1 MVPILNVLIGYPFV
15 LIVLLPGTEFAGAYF
30 TGIYLI
36 PLTSTDFWT
45 LSVIGTNEFPLTLIT
60 VSATVFSV
68 TLTGLLRKTG
78 L

>member
-1 MVPILNVLIGYPFV
+1 LWP
-15 LIVLLPGTEFAGAYF
+15 
-30 TGIYLI
+30 
-36 PLTSTDFWT
+36 
-45 LSVIGTNEFPLTLIT
+45 LSVTGTNESPLTLIT

>member
-1 MVPILNVLIGYPFV
+1 M
-15 LIVLLPGTEFAGAYF
+15 PGTEFAGAYF

-45 LSVIGTNEFPLTLIT
+45 LSVIGTYESPLTLIT

>member
-1 MVPILNVLIGYPFV
+1 LVPILNVLIGYPFV

-45 LSVIGTNEFPLTLIT
+45 LSVTGTNESPLTLIT

>member
-1 MVPILNVLIGYPFV
+1 
-15 LIVLLPGTEFAGAYF
+15 LPGTEFAGAYF

-45 LSVIGTNEFPLTLIT
+45 LSVTGTNESPLTLIT
-60 VSATVFSV
+60 VSLTVLGV
-68 TLTGLLRKTG
+68 TLTGLLRNTG